1 MIRWGLRLL
10 LLSVLL
16 FAVGFVGAW
25 SGWFEVARLGGV
37 GCLALGLA
45 LLLVDHLTAPPDTTG
60 GTAVQP
66 SSGVPPESLQDPLT
80 PNPSP
85 PSTGSRG
92 TGSG

>member
-10 LLSVLL
+10 TLAVLL
-16 FAVGFVGAW
+16 FAVGFAGAW
-25 SGWFEVARLGGV
+25 SVWFEVARLAGT

-45 LLLVDHLTAPPDTTG
+45 LLLIDHLFASPEPSPPVLGDEGSDCATK
-60 GTAVQP
+60 
-66 SSGVPPESLQDPLT
+66 DPLT

-85 PSTGSRG
+85 PSTGARG